1 MRNMT
6 YKVVITPHAKSQLE
20 QYIAYTIKSFKNK
33 QAARAIR
40 DDAIKTRQRLS
51 DIAPSLALCENAVL
65 AAQGYRKISFTRHPF
80 FMVYRIN
87 GKHVIVEAMYHELQ
101 DYESVFAHKVS
112 TQ

>member
-1 MRNMT
+1 MT

-40 DDAIKTRQRLS
+40 DDAIKTR
-51 DIAPSLALCENAVL
+51 
-65 AAQGYRKISFTRHPF
+65 HPF